1 MESPLAVI
9 DLGSNSARVVVL
21 QVSSEGQLE
30 ILADARSSLQLARH
44 VDNKGKLVNGAL
56 TGAVDAVRDFQ
67 AVALAAGARRTVAV
81 ATAAIRNATNRDQV
95 VDRIHTATGLTLRVI
110 EGDDEARYAFLG
122 AIHGLPVD
130 SGMLMDVGG
139 GSLELAY
146 FVDRRP
152 LRWWTLPLG
161 ALLATDRFLRNDPPR
176 PSEIAELR
184 DHVVRSLHSAAVPE
198 LDEGSGMVGTGGTVR
213 NLAKVHLRSVAHPI
227 ARVDNYVMQRRD
239 VREVATR
246 LLSRNLP
253 RRRAMAGL
261 STDRADSITGGA
273 VVVMT
278 TLETAGARALVVSG
292 HGLREGVALAELGL
306 PLPDTGEIRRSSVA
320 ALAAHFSS
328 WDAPRAQRRL
338 GLVRSILTAADPAA
352 SAETVEITDHAAM
365 LADIGRSV
373 NYYDRWVHAANV
385 VAAADL
391 RGFSHRE
398 IALIATTLA
407 RVGKGGGGTMPRY
420 ARLLTREDVRTA
432 DRLAVVLELAHEL
445 ELRLPPEEVPVVR
458 SEDRRGRISVTT
470 SLAFAWAPGDL
481 VRRFRG
487 RFGRPLAF
495 RATEAPMRKTKPR

>member
-1 MESPLAVI
+1 
-9 DLGSNSARVVVL
+9 VL
-21 QVSSEGQLE
+21 QLNGAAQLE

-44 VDNKGKLVNGAL
+44 LDSKGRLENGAL
-56 TGAVDAVRDFQ
+56 AMAIDAVRDFK
-67 AVALAAGARRTVAV
+67 AVAAAAGARRTLAV
-81 ATAAIRNATNRDQV
+81 ATAAIRDASNREQV
-95 VDRIHTATGLTLRVI
+95 VERIEAATGLTLRVLT
-110 EGDDEARYAFLG
+110 GDDEARFAFLG

-161 ALLATDRFLRNDPPR
+161 ALLATDSFLSSDPPR

-184 DHVVRSLHSAAVPE
+184 DYVVRSLHNAGVPE
-198 LDEGSGMVGTGGTVR
+198 LNDGFGMVGTGGTVR
-213 NLAKVHLRSVAHPI
+213 NLAKVHLRTVAHPI
-227 ARVDNYVMQRRD
+227 ARIDGYVMQRRD

-246 LLSRNLP
+246 LLSRNLA

-261 STDRADSITGGA
+261 SSDRADSITGGA
-273 VVVMT
+273 MVVMT
-278 TLETAGARALVVSG
+278 ALETAGARALVVSG

-338 GLVRSILTAADPAA
+338 GLVRSILTAADAAA
-352 SAETVEITDHAAM
+352 SAETVEIADHAAV

-373 NYYDRWVHAANV
+373 NYYDRWVHSANV

-391 RGFSHRE
+391 QGFSHRE
-398 IALIATTLA
+398 VALLATTLA
-407 RVGKGGGGTMPRY
+407 RVGKGGGGTLPRY

-445 ELRLPPEEVPVVR
+445 ELRVPPGEMPVVR
-458 SEDRRGRISVTT
+458 GEDRRGRMSITT
-470 SLAFAWAPGDL
+470 SLAFGWAPADM
-481 VRRFRG
+481 VRRFRA
-487 RFGRPLAF
+487 RFGRPLTF
-495 RATEAPMRKTKPR
+495 RATAAAARKAKPR